1 MGRRGARDV
10 RGLGMSLPDHLLDE
24 PDDTCMECGEPVKIY
39 RWNRRLCR
47 SCADELVDE
56 YIDERMSE
64 GKR

>member
-1 MGRRGARDV
+1 
-10 RGLGMSLPDHLLDE
+10 MSLPDHLLDE